1 MELEEVRRNIL
12 TPRNGKENQEINDI
26 PVTEERIRNEN
37 GRMEL
42 NETEICACVETK
54 ITDEER
60 FIIDEL
66 KALMINNETKGYLAF
81 KKVHQRKWGDVTK

>member
-1 MELEEVRRNIL
+1 MKMAEWNSMR
-12 TPRNGKENQEINDI
+12 Q
-26 PVTEERIRNEN
+26 
-37 GRMEL
+37 
-42 NETEICACVETK
+42 EICACVETK

-81 KKVHQRKWGDVTK
+81 KKVDQRKWGDVTK